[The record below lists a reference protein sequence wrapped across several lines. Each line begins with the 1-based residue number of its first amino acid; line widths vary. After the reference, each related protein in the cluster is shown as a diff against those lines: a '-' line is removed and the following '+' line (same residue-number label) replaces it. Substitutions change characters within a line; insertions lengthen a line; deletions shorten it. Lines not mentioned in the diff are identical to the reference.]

1 MTGIA
6 VVNMV
11 FIFAPSA
18 ILESSKYTLDLG
30 QSLLDQIKEMG
41 MHADI
46 QNRHAT
52 TAACYGIEHLLEL
65 LHDRR
70 RHLEELWTQRK
81 IQLEQCLQL
90 CQLDQEVNKVREGK
104 GNLTCVRYRWDCW
117 GKSKQLVSQTQK
129 STSADWNEKIVVG
142 WGTVSSVVLSR
153 EEVG

>member
-1 MTGIA
+1 MGL
-6 VVNMV
+6 
-11 FIFAPSA
+11 FFSA

-90 CQLDQEVNKVREGK
+90 CQLDQEVNKVR
-104 GNLTCVRYRWDCW
+104 
-117 GKSKQLVSQTQK
+117 Q
-129 STSADWNEKIVVG
+129 
-142 WGTVSSVVLSR
+142 
-153 EEVG
+153 EERSF